1 MLWIMAPIGV
11 ILGYLL
17 GSIPVGLWVCQLY
30 GVDIRTVGSGR
41 TGGTNAWRAAG
52 LKAAIP
58 TILGDALKGAVAIW
72 LITWLFN
79 LFVPEP
85 AAMTVDEAVAR
96 ESALHLAQSLA
107 GGFAV
112 IGHIWSFLLG
122 FKGGAGGITGAAT
135 TMALYSPVGG
145 MVWLIGILLFWWS
158 RMASIATFGVG
169 ASTFAIF
176 LMMAVIDDWATYW
189 PYTIYGVITLIAVV
203 VALRPNRE
211 KVKQGQE
218 RVVTIW

>member
-1 MLWIMAPIGV
+1 MLWIMAPIGA

-58 TILGDALKGAVAIW
+58 TIIGDAIKGAVAIW
-72 LITWLFN
+72 LITLIFN
-79 LFVPEP
+79 RVFPEP
-85 AAMTVDEAVAR
+85 SVMTVDEAVAR
-96 ESALHLAQSLA
+96 ETALHLAQALA

-112 IGHIWSFLLG
+112 VGHIWSFLLG

-135 TMALYSPVGG
+135 TMALYPPVGG
-145 MVWLIGILLFWWS
+145 MVWLVAILLFWWS
-158 RMASIATFGVG
+158 RMASLATFAVG
-169 ASTFAIF
+169 ATTFAIF
-176 LMMAVIDDWATYW
+176 LIMATTEYFPTYW
-189 PYTIYGVITLIAVV
+189 PYCIYGIIALISVIL
-203 VALRPNRE
+203 ALRPNRE
-211 KVKQGQE
+211 KLKEGKE
-218 RVVTIW
+218 RVVTLW

>member
-1 MLWIMAPIGV
+1 MLWLMALIGA

-17 GSIPVGLWVCQLY
+17 GSIPVGLWVCRLY

-72 LITWLFN
+72 LITWLFGVV
-79 LFVPEP
+79 VPLAPE
-85 AAMTVDEAVAR
+85 MSVDEAVAR
-96 ESALHLAQSLA
+96 EAALRLAQSLA

-112 IGHIWSFLLG
+112 VGHIWSFLLG

-135 TMALYSPVGG
+135 TMALYPPVGG
-145 MVWLIGILLFWWS
+145 MVWLVGILLFWWS
-158 RMASIATFGVG
+158 RMASLATFGVG

-176 LMMAVIDDWATYW
+176 LMMAVVEEWATNW
-189 PYTIYGVITLIAVV
+189 PYLVYGVITLVAVI

-211 KVKQGQE
+211 KLKEGKE
-218 RVVTIW
+218 RVVTLW